1 MNIRIKAHAKINLSL
16 EILGRRSDGYHNLI
30 SVMQTVGLFDD
41 LDFST
46 TKTTSLIIN
55 SELKPELYK
64 SVLTAANA
72 LREETSMNLGAT
84 ITLKKNIPIASGLG
98 GASTDAAAVL
108 IGLNKLWR
116 LNLSSQELMDI
127 GLKIGSDVPFFIQSN
142 GIAIVQG
149 KGNEIDPIVSKI
161 NGYALILTP
170 INRAKGMKT
179 KGMFKKLKDSDFTDG
194 KKTMQ
199 LVSHLNKNTNITEIM
214 KNNLG
219 INGFDDLITTDVDL
233 LDTVN
238 LIFKDGTSRRWS
250 FTGTGPSIYSLYNS
264 VIDARL
270 KADTIPT
277 DIFIVNIA
285 PFVNSPI
292 QVISENHD

>member
-46 TKTTSLIIN
+46 TKTTSLTIN

-72 LREETSMNLGAT
+72 LREKTSINLGAT

-116 LNLSSQELMDI
+116 ANLSSQELMDI

-149 KGNEIDPIVSKI
+149 KGNEIEPIVFKI
-161 NGYALILTP
+161 KGYALILTP
-170 INRAKGMKT
+170 INREKGMKT
-179 KGMFKKLKDSDFTDG
+179 KGIFKKLKDSHFTDG

-219 INGFDDLITTDVDL
+219 INGFDDLITKDVDL

-264 VIDARL
+264 VKDARL
-270 KADTIPT
+270 KADTIPK

-292 QVISENHD
+292 KVISENHD

>member
-46 TKTTSLIIN
+46 TKTTNLIIN

-72 LREETSMNLGAT
+72 FREKTSMNLGAT

-116 LNLSSQELMDI
+116 ANLSSQELMEI

-149 KGNEIDPIVSKI
+149 KGNEIEPIASKI
-161 NGYALILTP
+161 KGYALILTP

-179 KGMFKKLKDSDFTDG
+179 KEMFKKLKDSHFTDG

-199 LVSHLNKNTNITEIM
+199 LVSHLNKDTNISEIM
-214 KNNLG
+214 KKNLG
-219 INGFDDLITTDVDL
+219 INGFDDLIIKDVDL

-238 LIFKDGTSRRWS
+238 LIFTDGTSIRWS

-264 VIDARL
+264 VKDARL
-270 KADTIPT
+270 KADTLPK

-285 PFVNSPI
+285 PLVNSPI

>member
-16 EILGRRSDGYHNLI
+16 EILGKRSDGYHNLI

-41 LDFST
+41 LDFSRA
-46 TKTTSLIIN
+46 KTTSLIVN
-55 SELKPELYK
+55 SELNPDLYK

-72 LREETSMNLGAT
+72 FREKTSMNLGAT
-84 ITLKKNIPIASGLG
+84 ITLEKNIPIASGLG

-116 LNLSSQELMDI
+116 ANLSSQELMEI

-161 NGYALILTP
+161 KGYALILTP

-179 KGMFKKLKDSDFTDG
+179 KEMFKKLKDSHFTDG

-199 LVSHLNKNTNITEIM
+199 LVSHLNKNMNITEIM

-219 INGFDDLITTDVDL
+219 INGFDDLITKDVDL
-233 LDTVN
+233 LDTMN

-264 VIDARL
+264 VKDARL
-270 KADTIPT
+270 KANTIPK